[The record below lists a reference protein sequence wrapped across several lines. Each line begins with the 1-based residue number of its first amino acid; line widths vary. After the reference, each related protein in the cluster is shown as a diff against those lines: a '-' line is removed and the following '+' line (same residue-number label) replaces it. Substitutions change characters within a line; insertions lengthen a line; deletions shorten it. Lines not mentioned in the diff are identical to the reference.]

1 MSEKITAKVLKKE
14 KEKVEK
20 LMSVFG
26 TTTYNDWLH
35 EQHEN
40 YINENNEKA
49 LEELLKMKEKFT
61 KQEPSLEK
69 QTLEDYIE
77 VDEEVVEVKEEVKE
91 EVKQFK
97 I

>member
-61 KQEPSLEK
+61 EAKVTSVDEK
-69 QTLEDYIE
+69 VTSEEKKVTLENSVGI
-77 VDEEVVEVKEEVKE
+77 DEKEEAKY
-91 EVKQFK
+91 K

>member
-61 KQEPSLEK
+61 EAKETPVDEK
-69 QTLEDYIE
+69 VTSEEKVTLENSVGIGA
-77 VDEEVVEVKEEVKE
+77 KEEAKY
-91 EVKQFK
+91 K

>member
-61 KQEPSLEK
+61 EAQVTPEDEK
-69 QTLEDYIE
+69 VTSVEKVTLGNSVGI
-77 VDEEVVEVKEEVKE
+77 DEKEEAKY
-91 EVKQFK
+91 K

>member
-35 EQHEN
+35 QQHEN

-61 KQEPSLEK
+61 KQDTPLEEK
-69 QTLEDYIE
+69 KTLEDYTE
-77 VDEEVVEVKEEVKE
+77 VDEKVEVKEEA
-91 EVKQFK
+91 KQYK

>member
-61 KQEPSLEK
+61 EAQEVTP
-69 QTLEDYIE
+69 
-77 VDEEVVEVKEEVKE
+77 VDEKVTSEEKVTLGNSVGIDEKEEAKY
-91 EVKQFK
+91 K